1 MPDKIQYITDEQG
14 NRKSVIIDYNSYLKL
29 MEMLEDV
36 NLLKSMKEVDNDKN
50 EIIDTD
56 EFMKL
61 LDDKINE
68 S

>member
-36 NLLKSMKEVDNDKN
+36 NLLK
-50 EIIDTD
+50 
-56 EFMKL
+56 
-61 LDDKINE
+61 
-68 S
+68 